1 MPDDLDLML
10 RKLLY
15 RSEAPDGGDLF
26 EEGDQMAESLSD
38 FSKIEEGKK
47 EYEFE
52 EIDMAKLVTQHIED
66 FQREE
71 IAKGMKIE
79 IRIPEEIPRLR
90 VDKEALTQALNNLL
104 DNAVKFS
111 SDRKEIEV
119 VLKKDDMNVILEVKD
134 KGIGIL
140 ADELDKIFDKFY
152 QGSNQVRTAAK
163 GTGLGLMIAKKIIDE
178 AGGEIDLDSEE
189 GKGSK
194 FVIKLPE
201 KSNISDSEAN

>member
-1 MPDDLDLML
+1 MKQYFSVITQDADRLTHLVTNIL
-10 RKLLY
+10 
-15 RSEAPDGGDLF
+15 
-26 EEGDQMAESLSD
+26 D
-38 FSKIEEGKK
+38 FSKIEEGKR
-47 EYEFE
+47 EFE
-52 EIDMAKLVTQHIED
+52 FVETDLGQLATQKIED
-66 FQREE
+66 FQKEE
-71 IAKGMKIE
+71 IAKGM
-79 IRIPEEIPRLR
+79 RIQTRIAEDIPLLD

-163 GTGLGLMIAKKIIDE
+163 GTGLGLTLVKHTIEAHGGRIEVKSRIGEGSVFSIILPIQRQKK
-178 AGGEIDLDSEE
+178 
-189 GKGSK
+189 
-194 FVIKLPE
+194 
-201 KSNISDSEAN
+201 